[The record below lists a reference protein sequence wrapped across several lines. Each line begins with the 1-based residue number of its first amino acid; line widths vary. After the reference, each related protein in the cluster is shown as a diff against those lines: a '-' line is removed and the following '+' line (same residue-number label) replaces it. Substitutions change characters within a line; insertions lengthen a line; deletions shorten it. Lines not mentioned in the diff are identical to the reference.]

1 MAQGALAHIALLVQ
15 DLDKAVED
23 WTRILRVL
31 DPTQL
36 EEPPVVMER
45 FGPDSDPVRWVTFV
59 APGGAEIQLV
69 QPLGNGPRAQWLAE
83 QGECVD
89 HIAFVHPDP
98 AAAARELDAQGVE
111 LTSTELATDDR
122 LPWQGWTFVTEEA
135 GHGARV
141 EIAYPYDA
149 VDGQWVQPAAANSA

>member
-1 MAQGALAHIALLVQ
+1 MVPHPMTPIRDSPTAPPLPVVDWTSVFYQATVWLVWCLSWRPPPPSPRRHHMAQGALAHIALLVR

-31 DPTQL
+31 DPSQL
-36 EEPPVVMER
+36 VEPPVVMER

-69 QPLGNGPRAQWLAE
+69 QPLGDGPRAQWLAE

-98 AAAARELDAQGVE
+98 AAAARELDSQGVE
-111 LTSTELATDDR
+111 
-122 LPWQGWTFVTEEA
+122 
-135 GHGARV
+135 
-141 EIAYPYDA
+141 
-149 VDGQWVQPAAANSA
+149 